1 MYQKTSLQS
10 KQPCVP
16 GSTDVVIPVNE
27 NLASPRPDADNPK
40 LPKAL
45 RHRLKRARALLI
57 LAAKL
62 RLPMRQKLADKMW
75 SAAKPHYLASPL
87 LSSGLSP
94 HAENPKARSWQ
105 ELKILGYVYSCYE
118 QHEAYERLLA
128 AFDSVTPVSVR
139 QETEKAS
146 FIGSGSGDSTLNC
159 YRALKMTGRVAGD
172 ARQFEKVYRRR
183 DNDDLERVKALN
195 AFFGPSLSSGQLF
208 MPRIIEIREGS
219 ELAIIYSR
227 LTPGARISKSQAVV
241 AGGAAV
247 RMLMALPVQMVPLDS
262 VLRRPHPQYINAH
275 TITRDW
281 IAGTAPQH
289 LSEFDAITDWVEQKC
304 PRFLAHGDLHRKNIL
319 ASGAMLDWDS
329 CGIYPIG
336 YDPGLILARGFGG
349 RTVDELE
356 SDLIDHFGGKE
367 DNRILVNAGLFYTLV
382 FGVGKRSVLGHR
394 FLSSLLT
401 RVLER
406 MEKTEC

>member
-1 MYQKTSLQS
+1 
-10 KQPCVP
+10 
-16 GSTDVVIPVNE
+16 
-27 NLASPRPDADNPK
+27 LASPRPDADNPK

-45 RHRLKRARALLI
+45 RHRVKRARALLI

-62 RLPMRQKLADKMW
+62 RLPMRQRLADRMW
-75 SAAKPHYLASPL
+75 RAAKPHYLASPL
-87 LSSGLSP
+87 LSYGLSSD
-94 HAENPKARSWQ
+94 AENPGARSWQ
-105 ELKILGYVYSCYE
+105 ELKLLGYVFSCYE
-118 QHEAYERLLA
+118 QHEAYEHLLE
-128 AFDSVTPVSVR
+128 AFDSVKPVSAE

-159 YRALKMTGRVAGD
+159 YRALKVTGQADVD
-172 ARQFEKVYRRR
+172 AWQFEKVYRRR

-195 AFFGPSLSSGQLF
+195 AFFGPSLSSGELF
-208 MPRIIEIREGS
+208 MPRIMEIREGS

-227 LTPGARISKSQAVV
+227 LTPGTRISKSRAVV

-247 RMLMALPVQMVPLDS
+247 RMLMDLSVQTVPPDS
-262 VLRRPHPQYINAH
+262 VLRRPHPQFINAH

-289 LSEFDAITDWVEQKC
+289 LSEFDAITDWVEQNC

-349 RTVDELE
+349 RTVDDLE
-356 SDLIDHFGGKE
+356 SDLISHFGGKE
-367 DNRILVNAGLFYTLV
+367 DNRILVSAGLFYTLV
-382 FGVGKRSVLGHR
+382 FGVGKRSVLGDSL
-394 FLSSLLT
+394 LSSLLT
-401 RVLER
+401 RVLDR
-406 MEKTEC
+406 MEITEC